1 MARYVALLR
10 GINVGG
16 NNMIKMADLKLCFED
31 GGFTDVST
39 YIQSGNVLF
48 TATGAASAI
57 PAEVE
62 RILRSSF
69 SHYDASVVIRSK
81 RQLAATVA
89 EAPKGFGADR
99 DAYRYDAI
107 FLKPPLTTA
116 QALKVV
122 TAREGVDEVHPG
134 PGVLYFSRLVSR
146 VTRTHLNKIVGSPI
160 YPNVTI
166 RNWNTTTK
174 LLALLEG

>member
-16 NNMIKMADLKLCFED
+16 NNMIKMADLKACFED
-31 GGFTDVST
+31 GGFTDVAT

-48 TATGAASAI
+48 DGGRRR
-57 PAEVE
+57 E
-62 RILRSSF
+62 RDPGRGRADLRSSF

-81 RQLAATVA
+81 RQMTATVA

-116 QALKVV
+116 QAYEGGDG
-122 TAREGVDEVHPG
+122 ARGRRRG
-134 PGVLYFSRLVSR
+134 ARRTRCSVLLAAGQP
-146 VTRTHLNKIVGSPI
+146 VTRPT
-160 YPNVTI
+160 
-166 RNWNTTTK
+166 
-174 LLALLEG
+174 

>member
-16 NNMIKMADLKLCFED
+16 NNMIKMADLKACFED

-81 RQLAATVA
+81 RQMRRPSRKRRRGSAPTATPTA
-89 EAPKGFGADR
+89 
-99 DAYRYDAI
+99 
-107 FLKPPLTTA
+107 TT
-116 QALKVV
+116 
-122 TAREGVDEVHPG
+122 R
-134 PGVLYFSRLVSR
+134 SS
-146 VTRTHLNKIVGSPI
+146 
-160 YPNVTI
+160 
-166 RNWNTTTK
+166 
-174 LLALLEG
+174 